1 MTTPSGMPGKVPGRC
16 PACAAAVSLE
26 PPQRYGETTCP
37 QCGKRL
43 WFARQR
49 DGVWFHDADRAAAI
63 RERVRAIVGHNLRI
77 EPAAVNDST
86 TFMEDVGADTLDI
99 VELVMELEEEFKI
112 SIPDEHAERILT
124 VGDLVDYL
132 LRQLG

>member
-1 MTTPSGMPGKVPGRC
+1 MAIPSRTPEKSPGRC
-16 PACAAAVSLE
+16 PACGAALPLE
-26 PPQRYGETTCP
+26 LPKRYGEAPCP

-43 WFARQR
+43 WFSKQR
-49 DGVWFHDADRAAAI
+49 DGVWFHDADRAGAI
-63 RERVRAIVGHNLRI
+63 RERVRALVAWNLGI
-77 EPAAVNDST
+77 EPAAVKDST
-86 TFMEDVGADTLDI
+86 SFMKDIGADTLDI

-112 SIPDEHAERILT
+112 TIPDAHAEQILT

>member
-1 MTTPSGMPGKVPGRC
+1 VPPEPSK
-16 PACAAAVSLE
+16 
-26 PPQRYGETTCP
+26 RYGEAACP

-49 DGVWFHDADRAAAI
+49 DGVWFHDAERAAAI
-63 RERVRAIVGHNLRI
+63 RERVRLVVGHNLGI
-77 EPAAVNDST
+77 EPSAVKDST
-86 TFMEDVGADTLDI
+86 SFMQDMGADTLDI
-99 VELVMELEEEFKI
+99 VEFVMELEKEFKI

-132 LRQLG
+132 LRQLD